1 MKKVG
6 IATLIL
12 VLLLGLGA
20 TLAYAKAQKVDL
32 YDASDVRVG
41 WVILNKNAAGEIIV
55 QVHLDAGESNTEFY
69 VFIKNNNWTWADDT
83 DRHGKFT
90 TNRRGK
96 GNFHSTISSGGVTY
110 VQVVVRTPF
119 PAMTYRY
126 ETREVDIEEIEPP
139 T

>member
-6 IATLIL
+6 IITLVL
-12 VLLLGLGA
+12 VLLLGLSA
-20 TLAYAKAQKVDL
+20 MAAYARAQKVSLDG
-32 YDASDVRVG
+32 VG

-55 QVHLDAGESNTEFY
+55 EVHLDAGEPNTEFY
-69 VFIKNNNWTWADDT
+69 VFIKNDNWSWTGDAGRD
-83 DRHGKFT
+83 GEFT

-110 VQVVVRTPF
+110 VQVVVRTPY

-126 ETREVDIEEIEPP
+126 ETRVVGISEIEPP